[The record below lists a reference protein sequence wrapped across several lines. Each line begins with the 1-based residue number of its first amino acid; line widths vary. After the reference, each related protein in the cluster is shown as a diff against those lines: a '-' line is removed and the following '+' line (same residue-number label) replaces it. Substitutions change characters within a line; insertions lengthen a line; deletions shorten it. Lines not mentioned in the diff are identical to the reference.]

1 MCVCSI
7 MLSDVAECY
16 VKCQLFQTSEKF
28 PKRKFQS
35 FKGTWDHRLA
45 DLRCWNIVILV
56 DLAVI
61 AEVVPIIIYPSRN
74 VGAVWCQI
82 PYLRSTWHTL
92 ITNIM
97 KFHCTTTNTIR
108 IASFESSSLGKGG
121 MTLWQMIKL
130 GAWGK
135 KGRKPLCFVFGIR
148 KSKMGPRAWRAFGIS
163 PRLAIYDRR
172 WCIRCTDPHFIK

>member
-82 PYLRSTWHTL
+82 PYIRSTWHTL

-130 GAWGK
+130 GAWAKRVGNHCV
-135 KGRKPLCFVFGIR
+135 LCLG
-148 KSKMGPRAWRAFGIS
+148 SES
-163 PRLAIYDRR
+163 QR
-172 WCIRCTDPHFIK
+172 WGHVLEEHSASVYVWLYTLVADVYVVQIHIL